1 LYQTYWGLK
10 EKPFENTPDP
20 RFLYKSPAIGETHAR
35 LLYALRGNRGA
46 ILLTG
51 ESGCGKTLL
60 ARALIQELNPDN
72 TELALLT
79 NPCRTPEELLGE
91 MLLQLGA
98 PEQPSSRAQRLHH
111 LNELLYANFSAGK
124 DTVVVIDEAQ
134 LLEDPRIFEELR
146 LLLNFQLNDA
156 FLITVLLLGQEAL
169 AEKVRGYPPLDQRLA
184 TRGALLP
191 LRREEVSQ
199 YLAHRLRVA
208 GGREPIFTP
217 EAVEAVY
224 EYSGG
229 VPRRIN
235 NICDIALL
243 VGFSRQLEEI
253 DAEWMRRLI
262 QAEQGHAP

>member
-1 LYQTYWGLK
+1 LYEAYWGLR
-10 EKPFENTPDP
+10 EKPLENTPDP
-20 RFLYKSPAIGETHAR
+20 RFFYRSPACAEVYAR
-35 LLYALRGNRGA
+35 LLHALRGNRGA
-46 ILLTG
+46 ALLTG
-51 ESGCGKTLL
+51 AAGCGKTLM
-60 ARALIQELNPDN
+60 ARVLLQELGPER
-72 TELALLT
+72 TEVALVHH
-79 NPCRTPEELLGE
+79 PCRTPEEFLREVLYQLGE
-91 MLLQLGA
+91 DGRSEDRPQVVH
-98 PEQPSSRAQRLHH
+98 RLH
-111 LNELLYANFSAGK
+111 EVLYANHAAGK
-124 DTVVVIDEAQ
+124 DTILVVDEGQTFA
-134 LLEDPRIFEELR
+134 EPAIFEEVR